1 MARYSI
7 SFNLTSILF
16 SRLGLPFILPYVI
29 VLFTRLFYRLSAMPR
44 KEPKDKRPI
53 KTLEFK
59 LYPNQSQANTLIDW
73 MDKGR
78 NIWNAGL
85 DVLKELDQQKFRKK
99 SGVDPM
105 ESNELW
111 EWRGNDVD
119 GKKEYFLCSPIVTYD
134 RKRGKYFPSCSIRH
148 PKSLDGAQQTLLYQA
163 SENYGMCSR
172 FKTGILSDL
181 LDSWKASKDRK
192 RKTMKQPKYKGK
204 RFPLVSLSN
213 ANASTTVKLKG
224 DNKIYF
230 PLIGDIRTKGL
241 RNRIPPGSTVVEA
254 RICRK
259 ASGWFLQLATRYD
272 WPVPNVKMPDVAVA
286 IDPGVRFATST
297 DYGRQV
303 DAPKFLLR
311 QAKKLRR
318 EQRKMSRRLKDGGG
332 TKGKNFQRQKAKV
345 SRLHEKVARQRNAFW
360 QKESTYFVTSF
371 GGIAIEDNSFNNM
384 GRKAKAKPREDGK
397 GWERNNAAAKSG
409 LNRSLKDVACGKLK
423 VMVEAKRLA
432 IGNEVHLVKSHY
444 NSQTC
449 SECGHVSKEN
459 RKSQSSFSCVACGH
473 SMNADINA
481 AINIHNRADWSN
493 RYNLHTARQQV
504 SFGKD
509 TPLSIG
515 GIGASQKPA
524 SVHGKPSNGTRS
536 QQEGDSSPL
545 PEITG
550 KSRSPELIKAERAK
564 IGKPKRG
571 RKPKPLCQTPETQIQ
586 LTLWDI
592 A

>member
-1 MARYSI
+1 
-7 SFNLTSILF
+7 
-16 SRLGLPFILPYVI
+16 
-29 VLFTRLFYRLSAMPR
+29 MPR
-44 KEPKDKRPI
+44 KEPKDTRPI

-78 NIWNAGL
+78 KIWNAGL
-85 DVLKELDQQKFRKK
+85 ATLEELQQQKFRKK
-99 SGVDPM
+99 ADFDPLDGH
-105 ESNELW
+105 ELW
-111 EWRGNDVD
+111 EWRCNDNAPGDRD
-119 GKKEYFLCSPIVTYD
+119 GKFGLCCSISTYD
-134 RKRGKYFPSCSIRH
+134 RKRGDYFPSCSIRH
-148 PKSLDGAQQTLLYQA
+148 PKPLDGADRSLVYQA
-163 SENYGMCSR
+163 SDSFGICSR
-172 FKTGILSDL
+172 FKNGIVSDL
-181 LDSWKASKDRK
+181 LESWKAYQDPKRLNSKR
-192 RKTMKQPKYKGK
+192 PKYKGK

-224 DNKIYF
+224 DNKIQF

-241 RNRIPPGSTVVEA
+241 RNRIPPSSTVVEA

-303 DAPKFLLR
+303 DAPKFLLK

-318 EQRKMSRRLKDGGG
+318 EQRKMSRRLRDGGG

-345 SRLHEKVARQRNAFW
+345 ARLHEKVSRQRNAFW

-371 GGIAIEDNSFNNM
+371 GGIAIEDNNFANQ
-384 GRKAKAKPREDGK
+384 GRKAKAKLREDGK
-397 GWERNNAAAKSG
+397 GWERNNAAAKTG
-409 LNRSLKDVACGKLK
+409 LNRALKDVACGKLK
-423 VMVEAKRLA
+423 VMVEAKA
-432 IGNEVHLVKSHY
+432 KTIGNEVHLVRSHH

-449 SECGHVSKEN
+449 SECGHVAKEN
-459 RKSQSSFSCVACGH
+459 RKSQSSFNCVNCGH

-493 RYNLHTARQQV
+493 RYNHHPHRLQV
-504 SFGKD
+504 CFGKD
-509 TPLSIG
+509 TPLSFG
-515 GIGASQKPA
+515 GIGESQKPA

-536 QQEGDSSPL
+536 QQEGDSSPPL
-545 PEITG
+545 EIT
-550 KSRSPELIKAERAK
+550 KESRSPGLAK
-564 IGKPKRG
+564 NGKPKRG
-571 RKPKPLCQTPETQIQ
+571 RKPRNLCQNPEKPIQ
-586 LTLWDI
+586 LSLWDI